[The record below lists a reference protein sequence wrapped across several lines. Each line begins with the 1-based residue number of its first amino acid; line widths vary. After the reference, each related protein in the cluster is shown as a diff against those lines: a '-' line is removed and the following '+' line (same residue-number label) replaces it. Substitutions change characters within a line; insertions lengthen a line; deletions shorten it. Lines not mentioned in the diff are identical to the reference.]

1 MAYLQHPDTQSTA
14 KRITLAV
21 NGPKKCPIWEK
32 ILDSLPPF
40 LMLFV
45 VIMMIFVIVT
55 TAKQN
60 DADLIIW
67 TFYTTAFLFCL
78 YMFLFVLDNH
88 IRLFHAQETISIQ
101 GDALVIDCIKS
112 FMRRHKSIP
121 LSSIRRVDHYDGSRG
136 SSLTVPDTLR
146 VYYGRHSRYRFAI
159 NMTYSD
165 SSQLAK
171 EIMKFVHK

>member
-1 MAYLQHPDTQSTA
+1 MDKT
-14 KRITLAV
+14 ILAV
-21 NGPKKCPIWEK
+21 NGSKKCPTWER
-32 ILDSLPPF
+32 ILDTLPSF
-40 LMLFV
+40 TMLFV
-45 VIMMIFVIVT
+45 NVMVVYVF
-55 TAKQN
+55 AKMAGQE
-60 DADLIIW
+60 DASFFTL
-67 TFYTTAFLFCL
+67 AFPSATLLFCA

-88 IRLFHAQETISIQ
+88 IRLFHAEETISVQ
-101 GDALVIDCIKS
+101 GDALVIDCTMS

-121 LSSIRRVDHYDGSRG
+121 LSSTRRVEHYDGSRG

>member
-1 MAYLQHPDTQSTA
+1 MIDNT
-14 KRITLAV
+14 ILAV

-67 TFYTTAFLFCL
+67 TFYTAVFLFCT
-78 YMFLFVLDNH
+78 YMFFFVLDNH

-101 GDALVIDCIKS
+101 GDALVIDCINS

>member
-1 MAYLQHPDTQSTA
+1 MDNT
-14 KRITLAV
+14 ILAV
-21 NGPKKCPIWEK
+21 NGPQKCPIWEK

-67 TFYTTAFLFCL
+67 TFYTAVFLFCT
-78 YMFLFVLDNH
+78 YMFFFVLDNH
-88 IRLFHAQETISIQ
+88 IRLFHAQETITIQ
-101 GDALVIDCIKS
+101 GDNIVINCTNS

-121 LSSIRRVDHYDGSRG
+121 LSSIRRVDHDDRRISKKN
-136 SSLTVPDTLR
+136 TVPDTLR
-146 VYYGRHSRYRFAI
+146 VYYGRHSRHRSAI
-159 NMTYSD
+159 NMTYSHR
-165 SSQLAK
+165 SHWAK

>member
-1 MAYLQHPDTQSTA
+1 MDTT
-14 KRITLAV
+14 ILAV
-21 NGPKKCPIWEK
+21 NGPQKCSSQERF
-32 ILDSLPPF
+32 LGSTPPVF
-40 LMLFV
+40 MLIV
-45 VIMMIFVIVT
+45 TSMLIFVIATVSRQEDAT
-55 TAKQN
+55 LFTLAFLTAV
-60 DADLIIW
+60 L
-67 TFYTTAFLFCL
+67 LFCL

-88 IRLFHAQETISIQ
+88 IRLFHAQETISVQ
-101 GDALVIDCIKS
+101 GDALVIDCTKS

-146 VYYGRHSRYRFAI
+146 VYYGNHSRYRFAI